1 MDTHSSSQT
10 TAAGHADA
18 MDAGDS
24 LRPPAPPDDAPAP
37 ALPGPDEAATDPGA
51 ALVPMVAD
59 PGAIALVATL
69 QDLHARAA
77 GYATRAR
84 GPGTLRTYRSAWRAY
99 QAWCAELGRVP
110 LSGDPRLLAMYA
122 VHCADR
128 GLSVSSLRVHLA
140 AILDAH
146 RLAGLSLDSSDPR
159 LAIVVEGIVRSR
171 GTRPRRQA
179 AAAVPEMLRRLLA
192 TRPAPPSPLGLRDR
206 ALLLLGFAAALRRSE
221 LVALDLGDVV
231 PVAGRGL
238 RVLVRRSKT
247 DQRGAGQEVAI
258 QPNHAEPALCPVGA
272 LEAWL
277 LVRRQGVDLDGL
289 PPDAAADA
297 PLFVGISKAGRLS
310 AIRLSDRA
318 VSRLVGQ
325 AARDAGLERPERFS
339 GHSLRA
345 GFATAAGEAGVDL
358 AHLMRQTRHKSA
370 DVALAYLRPADLWR
384 NNPTQAVWDACAK
397 EKDDADVGT

>member
-10 TAAGHADA
+10 DQPGQTDQIEETREAGATDTGA
-18 MDAGDS
+18 PS
-24 LRPPAPPDDAPAP
+24 PAPQDAA
-37 ALPGPDEAATDPGA
+37 AADLEAALILT
-51 ALVPMVAD
+51 MAD
-59 PGAIALVATL
+59 PDAATQVATL

-84 GPGTLRTYRSAWRAY
+84 GPGTLRTYRSSWRAY

-146 RLAGLSLDSSDPR
+146 RLVGLSLDSTDPR
-159 LAIVVEGIVRSR
+159 LAMVVEGIVRSR

-179 AAAVPEMLRRLLA
+179 AAAVPEILRRMLA
-192 TRPAPPSPLGLRDR
+192 ARPAPPSPLGLRDR

-258 QPNHAEPALCPVGA
+258 RANHAEPALCPVLA

-277 LVRRQGVDLDGL
+277 VVRREGADLNGL
-289 PPDAAADA
+289 SPDAAADA
-297 PLFVGISKAGRLS
+297 PLFVGMSKAGRLS
-310 AIRLSDRA
+310 PAGLSDRA

-358 AHLMRQTRHKSA
+358 AHLMRQTRHRSA

-384 NNPTQAVWDACAK
+384 NNPTQAVWDASARD
-397 EKDDADVGT
+397 KDGVDI